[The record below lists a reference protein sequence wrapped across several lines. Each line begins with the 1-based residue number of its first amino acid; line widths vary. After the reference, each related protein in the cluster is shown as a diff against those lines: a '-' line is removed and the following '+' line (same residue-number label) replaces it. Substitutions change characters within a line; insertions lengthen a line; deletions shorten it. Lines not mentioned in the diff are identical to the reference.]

1 MYPLFFTLKLYTYF
15 MNLMDGWPSLWKE
28 KKKWLF
34 PLKFHKTCVNFVHL
48 FFFWCFVH
56 PTPKQGLR
64 SKSFRYKNILKPFCS
79 SRLLAS
85 PWLLCLKSVEAT
97 IGQLLVLQMRRERE
111 RQSSVQLNRFM
122 WDVLLVAALAV
133 AMRLHWKPLFFFF
146 FEAPHSLSLKLKYI

>member
-111 RQSSVQLNRFM
+111 TEFSSAQPVHVGR
-122 WDVLLVAALAV
+122 AAGCSSCCCYETTLKA
-133 AMRLHWKPLFFFF
+133 LFFLKRR
-146 FEAPHSLSLKLKYI
+146 AP